1 MRTRYRY
8 DKDLDAVI
16 EIRDGSNY
24 FEERPQGPSVI
35 SDTMGQT
42 VNGLR
47 AMYRKDKKHF
57 DSKSRYRADVK
68 AHGLAEVGN
77 EANFQSKE
85 AAKPKDYYGQKVKD
99 AWDQFDGNRNGMA
112 DRVRREEQITKWRR
126 ENG

>member
-1 MRTRYRY
+1 MRTTYRW
-8 DKDLDAVI
+8 DKDMDCLV
-16 EIRDGSNY
+16 EVRGNSNY

-47 AMYRKDKKHF
+47 AMYRKDQKHF

-77 EANFQSKE
+77 EAHFESKP
-85 AAKPKDYYGQKVKD
+85 AALPKDYYGERTRD
-99 AWDQFDGNRNGMA
+99 AYEQFQSNYNGTA
-112 DRVRREEQITKWRR
+112 DRVRNERLRR
-126 ENG
+126 V